1 MDYGLNLITRPN
13 EEPISLTE
21 AKAHL
26 RVSVSTDDDEI
37 TGWIETA
44 REFVEDEIGIVL
56 VETQYDLILDRFPP
70 GRGEILIPRYPL
82 TFVNQITYVD
92 AAGDEQ
98 ILASDLYEWDMSRDP
113 GRVYPAYEE
122 TWPPTLVHPRAV
134 AVRFTAGFGDA
145 ADVPERAKSA
155 IKLIVGHLYEHR
167 EENTEL
173 VLAELPLGAER
184 LIRHLACGDDFA
196 DYGEAP

>member
-1 MDYGLNLITRPN
+1 MDYGLSLITRPN
-13 EEPISLTE
+13 EEPISLIE

-56 VETQYDLILDRFPP
+56 VDTQYDLVLDRFPG
-70 GRGEILIPRYPL
+70 GRGEILIPRHPL
-82 TFVNQITYVD
+82 VSVDQIAYVD

-98 ILASDLYEWDMSRDP
+98 TIDGGLYEWDVSREP
-113 GRVYPAYEE
+113 GRVYPAYGE
-122 TWPPTLVHPRAV
+122 TWPPTLIHPRAV
-134 AVRFTAGFGDA
+134 AVRFTAGYGDA

-155 IKLIVGHLYEHR
+155 VKLIIGHLYEHR

-173 VLAELPLGAER
+173 ALTELPLGAQR
-184 LIRHLACGDDFA
+184 LIKQLACGDDFTE
-196 DYGEAP
+196 YGDR